1 MSQQEY
7 FKFSDGWLLAS
18 VGSGKLNLYHIIS
31 NGDMLN
37 HAILR
42 LDEINDGLSRLE
54 CEGFIEIVESKLEYT
69 KKGNLFFKT
78 HRKRFE
84 LCIPQMLRYCN
95 ALEKIPLQNTI
106 IYKEYF
112 SADEYDKVI
121 KEYCPY

>member
-42 LDEINDGLSRLE
+42 LDEINDCLSRLE
-54 CEGFIEIVESKLEYT
+54 CEGYIEIV
-69 KKGNLFFKT
+69 
-78 HRKRFE
+78 
-84 LCIPQMLRYCN
+84 
-95 ALEKIPLQNTI
+95 
-106 IYKEYF
+106 
-112 SADEYDKVI
+112 
-121 KEYCPY
+121 